1 MKKTNTIVVQ
11 ETNISVTKVNNED
24 YICLTDMVKANRESG
39 RTEILI
45 QSWMRR
51 KDTIL
56 FLAAWE
62 SLYNPVF
69 NYIEFDVIKNRAGV
83 NSFILT
89 PKEWNIKTN
98 AIGVVAKT
106 GRYGGTYAHKD
117 IAYHFGM
124 WLSPAFNLLV
134 IKEFQRLKDIESN
147 PLLSEWGIKRV
158 LSKVNYTIHTDAI
171 KDFVIPKIDVEQQ
184 KLYVY
189 ADEADL
195 LNLALWGCTAKQWRE
210 VNVNHA
216 QKGLNIRDV
225 ASINELVV
233 LSNMESFNAELLKRC
248 IDKSKRYTCL
258 WEMAQSQ
265 LARLNAVNAEKGFRA
280 IETAPEVKAIN

>member
-24 YICLTDMVKANRESG
+24 YICLTDMVKANKESG

-69 NYIEFDVIKNRAGV
+69 NYSEFDVIKSRAGV
-83 NSFILT
+83 N
-89 PKEWNIKTN
+89 
-98 AIGVVAKT
+98 
-106 GRYGGTYAHKD
+106 
-117 IAYHFGM
+117 
-124 WLSPAFNLLV
+124 
-134 IKEFQRLKDIESN
+134 
-147 PLLSEWGIKRV
+147 
-158 LSKVNYTIHTDAI
+158 TIHTDAI

-210 VNVNHA
+210 ANVNHA

-233 LSNMESFNAELLKRC
+233 LSNMESFNAELLKRG
-248 IDKSKRYTCL
+248 IDKSKRYTYL

-265 LARLNAVNAEKGFRA
+265 LTRLNAVDAEKGFRA